1 MRLINSIIFVALL
14 LVATIPALA
23 DQFEWGPLSSQS
35 TDDQNTIW
43 EAHCADKAEHVVSG
57 KCTIISGP
65 GSLQNIGVNDSR
77 DTWTCMWG
85 ETVKATARALC
96 AK

>member
-1 MRLINSIIFVALL
+1 MRIFASVTFGALL
-14 LVATIPALA
+14 SATTIPALA
-23 DQFEWGPLSSQS
+23 DQFEWGPLTSQPS
-35 TDDQNTIW
+35 DDQNTIW
-43 EAHCADKAEHVVSG
+43 EAHCPDKTEHVVSG

-65 GSLQNIGVNDSR
+65 GSLQNIGVNDDR

>member
-1 MRLINSIIFVALL
+1 MRSIITITFVAVLS
-14 LVATIPALA
+14 VASIPALA
-23 DQFEWGPLSSQS
+23 DQFEWGPLSTQPS
-35 TDDQNTIW
+35 DDQSTIW
-43 EAHCADKAEHVVSG
+43 EAHCTDKAEHVVSG

-65 GSLQNIGVNDSR
+65 GSLQNIGVNDDR
-77 DTWTCMWG
+77 DAWTCIWG

>member
-1 MRLINSIIFVALL
+1 MTLRLRGRNVRPMKTTSAPFQRDVAS
-14 LVATIPALA
+14 V
-23 DQFEWGPLSSQS
+23 
-35 TDDQNTIW
+35 
-43 EAHCADKAEHVVSG
+43 
-57 KCTIISGP
+57 
-65 GSLQNIGVNDSR
+65 QNIGVNDDR

>member
-1 MRLINSIIFVALL
+1 MRIFASVTFGALL
-14 LVATIPALA
+14 AASTVPALA
-23 DQFEWGPLSSQS
+23 DQFEWGPLSSQPS
-35 TDDQNTIW
+35 DDQNTIW
-43 EAHCADKAEHVVSG
+43 EAHCTDKAEHVVSG

-65 GSLQNIGVNDSR
+65 GSLQNIGVNDDR
-77 DTWTCMWG
+77 NTWTCMWG